1 MQTHFFQ
8 GLSEWQ
14 KDCLLFFWAKDLLVE
29 EEMEKGPLQDILEQ
43 WVLHIKSCLE

>member
-29 EEMEKGPLQDILEQ
+29 EEMEKGPPARYFRTASIAY
-43 WVLHIKSCLE
+43 